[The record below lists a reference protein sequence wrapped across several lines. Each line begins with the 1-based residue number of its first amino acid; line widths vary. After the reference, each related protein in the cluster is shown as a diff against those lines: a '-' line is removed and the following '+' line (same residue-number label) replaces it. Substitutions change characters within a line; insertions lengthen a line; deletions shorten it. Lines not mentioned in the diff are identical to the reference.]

1 MQESLA
7 SCRTKRR
14 MLVDAWGPSSN
25 QGEDVM
31 EYRTR
36 EKIRAAEI
44 LPGWLSA
51 RPMSKA
57 ERLRTWAEALDR
69 EGDRQLNT
77 LFQLEYL
84 PPARRAQLRA
94 DDSLLTV
101 AFADP
106 RLRAEGLAGDT
117 MGDAV
122 AFFGVSERQLHDIVC
137 FCHHGPAITARTAAA
152 QIRHAASQR
161 RQSLGP
167 LLAGAAVTGSI
178 IAVLLLL

>member
-1 MQESLA
+1 
-7 SCRTKRR
+7 
-14 MLVDAWGPSSN
+14 
-25 QGEDVM
+25 M

-36 EKIRAAEI
+36 ERIRAAEI
-44 LPGWLSA
+44 LPNWLSA

-57 ERLRTWAEALDR
+57 ERLNCWAAALNR

-84 PPARRAQLRA
+84 PSARRAQLRA
-94 DDSLLTV
+94 DDSLLSV

-122 AFFGVSERQLHDIVC
+122 AFFGVSERELHDIVC

-152 QIRHAASQR
+152 QIRNAAS
-161 RQSLGP
+161 RQQQGIRP
-167 LLAGAAVTGSI
+167 VLAGAVVAGSI
-178 IAVLLLL
+178 AALLLLV

>member
-1 MQESLA
+1 
-7 SCRTKRR
+7 
-14 MLVDAWGPSSN
+14 
-25 QGEDVM
+25 M

-44 LPGWLSA
+44 LPSWLSA
-51 RPMSKA
+51 RPMSKT
-57 ERLRTWAEALDR
+57 ERLDCWAAALDR

-84 PPARRAQLRA
+84 SSAKRAQLRA
-94 DDSLLTV
+94 DDSLLSV

-122 AFFGVSERQLHDIVC
+122 VFFGVSEHELHDIVC

-152 QIRHAASQR
+152 QIRNAASQQQQR
-161 RQSLGP
+161 IQP
-167 LLAGAAVTGSI
+167 LLVGAAVAVSI
-178 IAVLLLL
+178 VAVLLLA

>member
-1 MQESLA
+1 MRFKVTYNSH
-7 SCRTKRR
+7 
-14 MLVDAWGPSSN
+14 AWGLSSN
-25 QGEDVM
+25 KGEDVM

-36 EKIRAAEI
+36 ERIRAAEI

-51 RPMSKA
+51 RQMSKA
-57 ERLRTWAEALDR
+57 ERLDCWAAALDR

-84 PPARRAQLRA
+84 PSARRAQLRA
-94 DDSLLTV
+94 DESLLSV

-122 AFFGVSERQLHDIVC
+122 AFFGVSERALHDIVC

-152 QIRHAASQR
+152 QIRNAA
-161 RQSLGP
+161 RQHQGIRP
-167 LLAGAAVTGSI
+167 VLAGAVVAGSI
-178 IAVLLLL
+178 AAVLLLV

>member
-1 MQESLA
+1 
-7 SCRTKRR
+7 
-14 MLVDAWGPSSN
+14 
-25 QGEDVM
+25 M

-51 RPMSKA
+51 RPMSQK
-57 ERLRTWAEALDR
+57 ERLKCWAAALER

-77 LFQLEYL
+77 LFQIEYL
-84 PPARRAQLRA
+84 PPSKRAKLRA
-94 DDSLLTV
+94 DDSLLSV

-152 QIRHAASQR
+152 QIRCAASQR
-161 RQSLGP
+161 QQSLSP
-167 LLAGAAVTGSI
+167 LLAGAAIAGSI
-178 IAVLLLL
+178 IAVLLLA

>member
-1 MQESLA
+1 
-7 SCRTKRR
+7 
-14 MLVDAWGPSSN
+14 
-25 QGEDVM
+25 M

-36 EKIRAAEI
+36 AKIRAAEI
-44 LPGWLSA
+44 LPSWLNA

-57 ERLRTWAEALDR
+57 ERLDCWAAALDR

-84 PPARRAQLRA
+84 PSARRAQLRA
-94 DDSLLTV
+94 DDSLLSV

-122 AFFGVSERQLHDIVC
+122 AFFGVSERELHDIVC

-152 QIRHAASQR
+152 QIRNAAARQQQR
-161 RQSLGP
+161 MHPVLVGT
-167 LLAGAAVTGSI
+167 AVAGSI
-178 IAVLLLL
+178 VAVLLLV

>member
-1 MQESLA
+1 
-7 SCRTKRR
+7 
-14 MLVDAWGPSSN
+14 
-25 QGEDVM
+25 M

-44 LPGWLSA
+44 LPSWLSA

-57 ERLRTWAEALDR
+57 ERLKIWAAALDR

-84 PPARRAQLRA
+84 PPAKRAQLRA
-94 DDSLLTV
+94 DESLLSV

-122 AFFGVSERQLHDIVC
+122 AFFGVSERELHDIVC

-152 QIRHAASQR
+152 QIRSAASR
-161 RQSLGP
+161 RQQSISP
-167 LLAGAAVTGSI
+167 LLAGAAVAGSI
-178 IAVLLLL
+178 VAVLLLA

>member
-1 MQESLA
+1 
-7 SCRTKRR
+7 
-14 MLVDAWGPSSN
+14 
-25 QGEDVM
+25 M

-44 LPGWLSA
+44 LPGWLNA
-51 RPMSKA
+51 RPMSKT
-57 ERLRTWAEALDR
+57 ERLNCWAAALGR

-77 LFQLEYL
+77 LFQVEYL
-84 PPARRAQLRA
+84 PPAKRAQLRA
-94 DDSLLTV
+94 DDSLLSV

-122 AFFGVSERQLHDIVC
+122 AFFGISERELHDIVC

-152 QIRHAASQR
+152 QIRGAVS
-161 RQSLGP
+161 RQQQNIKP
-167 LLAGAAVTGSI
+167 LLAGAVVAGSI
-178 IAVLLLL
+178 MAVLLLA

>member
-1 MQESLA
+1 
-7 SCRTKRR
+7 
-14 MLVDAWGPSSN
+14 
-25 QGEDVM
+25 M

-44 LPGWLSA
+44 LPNWLSA
-51 RPMSKA
+51 RPMSRSD
-57 ERLRTWAEALDR
+57 RLKTWAAALDR
-69 EGDRQLNT
+69 EGDRQLIT

-84 PPARRAQLRA
+84 PLARRAQLRA
-94 DDSLLTV
+94 DDSLLSV

-122 AFFGVSERQLHDIVC
+122 AFFGVSERELHDIVC

-152 QIRHAASQR
+152 QIRSAASRQKQR
-161 RQSLGP
+161 TYP
-167 LLAGAAVTGSI
+167 LLAGAAVVGSI
-178 IAVLLLL
+178 VAVLLLV

>member
-1 MQESLA
+1 
-7 SCRTKRR
+7 
-14 MLVDAWGPSSN
+14 
-25 QGEDVM
+25 M

-44 LPGWLSA
+44 LPSWLSA

-57 ERLRTWAEALDR
+57 ERLKTWAAALDR

-84 PPARRAQLRA
+84 PPARRAKVRA
-94 DDSLLTV
+94 DESLLSV

-122 AFFGVSERQLHDIVC
+122 AFFGVSERELHDIVC
-137 FCHHGPAITARTAAA
+137 FCHHGPAITARCAAA
-152 QIRHAASQR
+152 QIRNAASRQQQR
-161 RQSLGP
+161 IQP
-167 LLAGAAVTGSI
+167 ILAGAAVAASI
-178 IAVLLLL
+178 VAVLLLA

>member
-1 MQESLA
+1 
-7 SCRTKRR
+7 
-14 MLVDAWGPSSN
+14 
-25 QGEDVM
+25 M

-36 EKIRAAEI
+36 DTIRAAET
-44 LPGWLSA
+44 LPGWLIA

-57 ERLRTWAEALDR
+57 ERLRIWAAALDR

-94 DDSLLTV
+94 DESLLSV

-122 AFFGVSERQLHDIVC
+122 AFFGVGERELHDIVC
-137 FCHHGPAITARTAAA
+137 FCHHGPTISARTAAA
-152 QIRHAASQR
+152 QIRNAAG
-161 RQSLGP
+161 RQQERIRP
-167 LLAGAAVTGSI
+167 LLVGAAVASSI
-178 IAVLLLL
+178 VALLLLV